1 MRALAALAA
10 ALITCSAAA
19 QSIGPVTIGA
29 ARSALEKQPNESCA
43 ARACTYPVVM
53 LGTATVEMFVGFDDA
68 DRVDGVIVT
77 AAVEDGAEI
86 AAAAIA
92 KLGKPVSDRRSA
104 VQNGFGAVFDQ
115 RVIHWRSATFVLRD
129 PNDLQRSELT
139 VLSAKRAAQNRAEQA
154 GRVRM

>member
-19 QSIGPVTIGA
+19 QTIGPVTIGA
-29 ARSALEKQPNESCA
+29 ARSTLPKQPNQSCA
-43 ARACTYPVVM
+43 ARACTYPVLP
-53 LGTATVEMFVGFDDA
+53 LGSATVEMFVGFDETDH
-68 DRVDGVIVT
+68 VDGVIVS
-77 AAVEDGAEI
+77 AAVSDGPEI

-92 KLGKPVSDRRSA
+92 KLGKPTSDRRSV

-115 RVIHWRSATFVLRD
+115 RVIHWRSARFVLRH
-129 PNDLQRSELT
+129 PNDLERSELQ
-139 VLSAKRAAQNRAEQA
+139 VLSAKRAAQNRAEEA